1 MQLDFINEI
10 ELQDYVAAI
19 KATRAEELA
28 LRGLSDVD
36 LADALRDGVK
46 SGRVSQNELTQFL
59 DMSRTFDPNAI
70 TPLNVKK
77 GMVPIVNPLTG
88 DVLGYDQSGFNPNA
102 DISRAAQPQFTNPD
116 RARTRLAELD
126 GAQTHTID
134 YEPAVIDDVTGEIVR
149 GERGL
154 RVYDQDGKL
163 LPKGAQVRST
173 DFETFVEDG
182 ETVYRLKSDQTIKN
196 ELGVAE
202 GERQLEVE
210 GLLDEVKDR
219 AVLDDSGLVAV
230 DSSWINSIEHV
241 QGATT
246 VQTYSAGGTRL
257 YTYPD
262 ASGRQFDAMNAAH
275 ESGGSV
281 GRAWW
286 DEVGY
291 TGLKDVFKYGGA

>member
-1 MQLDFINEI
+1 M
-10 ELQDYVAAI
+10 
-19 KATRAEELA
+19 K
-28 LRGLSDVD
+28 
-36 LADALRDGVK
+36 
-46 SGRVSQNELTQFL
+46 
-59 DMSRTFDPNAI
+59 
-70 TPLNVKK
+70 
-77 GMVPIVNPLTG
+77 
-88 DVLGYDQSGFNPNA
+88 
-102 DISRAAQPQFTNPD
+102 QFTDANM
-116 RARTRLAELD
+116 ARRRLGELE
-126 GAQTHTID
+126 GANVYTID
-134 YEPAVIDDVTGEIVR
+134 YEPAVIDDITGDIIK

-196 ELGVAE
+196 ELGVIE

-210 GLLDEVKDR
+210 GLLEEIKGQGK
-219 AVLDDSGLVAV
+219 LGDSGRIAV
-230 DSSWINSIEHV
+230 DSSWINSIEHTG
-241 QGATT
+241 GATT

-286 DEVGY
+286 DEIGY